1 MRTATFLFAASVLVA
16 RVAAE
21 CPNSCSGHG
30 TCNGEDQCECQYEGI
45 VINPSGN
52 SDTKM
57 AAWTGADCSGMTCPR
72 GISWTV
78 PSSSN
83 GGLYCT
89 HLEGQECSDMGL
101 CDRTT
106 GQCSCFPGYTG
117 AACQRTSCPNDC
129 NGHGICQSNVKFAQ
143 DATIALQPEDFEA
156 AGLNA
161 DFDYLISYD
170 LAWDSDLHFGCK
182 CDVGYRGAD
191 CSQVECPSDTDPLD
205 DFCRESE
212 NLLYIEFVDALTY
225 YAADEGTL
233 HPQQRPLGNRM
244 QMFNEYYSPDD
255 STDVAQGAPKEC
267 LYGEEYYYDNAVDYQ
282 ADITGGVR
290 DRVTSAVISDLDT
303 THGDLDS
310 DGTESRLCI
319 YGEYCGGSTS
329 GQPCSGRGLCN
340 YEDGTCN
347 CFSGYGGNACQNV
360 EDLA

>member
-1 MRTATFLFAASVLVA
+1 MRVTALILAALLGNA
-16 RVAAE
+16 AAE

-30 TCNGEDQCECQYEGI
+30 TCNGEDQCECQLEGI
-45 VINPSGN
+45 VINPAGN
-52 SDTKM
+52 EDDKQP
-57 AAWTGADCSGMTCPR
+57 AWTGADCSAMTCPR

-78 PSSSN
+78 PAN
-83 GGLYCT
+83 DGGDLHCS
-89 HLEGQECSDMGL
+89 HQLGQECSDMGL

-106 GQCSCFPGYTG
+106 GQCTCFAGYTG

-143 DATIALQPEDFEA
+143 DATIALQPEDFAA

-191 CSQVECPSDTDPLD
+191 CSLVECPSEADPLD
-205 DFCRESE
+205 DFCRATE
-212 NLLYIEFVDALTY
+212 NLLYVEFVDSITY
-225 YAADEGTL
+225 YAAAEGTL
-233 HPQQRPLGNRM
+233 HPQQYPLGNRL
-244 QMFNEYYSPDD
+244 QMFNEYYSPESLD
-255 STDVAQGAPKEC
+255 SVAQGAPHLCE
-267 LYGEEYYYDNAVDYQ
+267 YGDDIYYDS
-282 ADITGGVR
+282 ADAEAT
-290 DRVTSAVISDLDT
+290 A
-303 THGDLDS
+303 
-310 DGTESRLCI
+310 TETKAIIANDQIPLNGQLCI
-319 YGEYCGGSTS
+319 YGNYCGGASS

-340 YEDGTCN
+340 YEDGTCD

>member
-1 MRTATFLFAASVLVA
+1 MRTTSLIFAASVLVA
-16 RVAAE
+16 QVTAE

-30 TCNGEDQCECQYEGI
+30 TCNGEDQCECQDEGI
-45 VINPSGN
+45 IINPSGN

-57 AAWTGADCSGMTCPR
+57 AAWTGADCSAMTCPR

-78 PSSSN
+78 PSST
-83 GGLYCT
+83 GGDLYCS
-89 HLEGQECSDMGL
+89 HLQGQECSDMGL

-106 GQCSCFPGYTG
+106 GQCSCFAGYTG

-129 NGHGICQSNVKFAQ
+129 NGHGVCQSNVKFAQ
-143 DATIALQPEDFEA
+143 DATIALQPEDFDA

-205 DFCRESE
+205 DFCRETE
-212 NLLYIEFVDALTY
+212 NLLYIEFIDALTFY
-225 YAADEGTL
+225 ESSEGTL

-244 QMFNEYYSPDD
+244 QMFNEYYSPESMD
-255 STDVAQGAPKEC
+255 SSAEGAPKEC
-267 LYGEEYYYDNAVDYQ
+267 LYGETVYYDNAANKASGDS
-282 ADITGGVR
+282 TR
-290 DRVTSAVISDLDT
+290 AVIADLAGNN
-303 THGDLDS
+303 GDLDS
-310 DGTESRLCI
+310 DGVEIDLCI
-319 YGEYCGGSTS
+319 YGEYCGGATS